1 MKRALSLALIASMVL
16 GAMFTG
22 CSQDGV
28 AASTPAET
36 SSQASAKEN
45 TGKKNVVLILKN
57 LTNPMWVEVKEGA
70 EEAAQKAD
78 VNLTTLAPVQSENND
93 EQISEI
99 EQSISKGVDAIVI
112 APADSSGIVPGVEKA
127 NAANIPV
134 VAINTKID
142 TSSGAKMAA
151 FVGVDAYTCAV
162 EISEKLSAMMDQTG
176 EVMILEGKAGAQTSV
191 DMVKAANDTFKKY
204 SGIKVV
210 ASQTADWNRAKA
222 MTVTQNLLQA
232 HPNVRAIF
240 AANDEMAMGAVQAVA
255 QAGKEGKILISGNN
269 AIEDAKKAVDNGQLA
284 LTMDSNNHGLGY
296 TGVETALK
304 LINGESVDEMI
315 PIPTTLYLK
324 K

>member
-1 MKRALSLALIASMVL
+1 MKRAFSLALIASMVL

-36 SSQASAKEN
+36 SSVALAKEN

-70 EEAAQKAD
+70 EEAAQKAG

-134 VAINTKID
+134 IAINTKID

-151 FVGVDAYTCAV
+151 FVGVDSYDCATT
-162 EISEKLSAMMDQTG
+162 IAEKLSSMMDQTG
-176 EVMILEGKAGAQTSV
+176 EVMILEGKAGAQTSL
-191 DMVKAANDTFKKY
+191 DLVKGANDTFKKY

-255 QAGKEGKILISGNN
+255 QAGKEGKILISGQN
-269 AIEDAKKAVDNGQLA
+269 AIDDAKKAVDNGQLA
-284 LTMDSNNHGLGY
+284 LTLDSNNHGLGY
-296 TGVETALK
+296 TGLETAVK
-304 LINGESVDEMI
+304 LINGESVDEVI